1 MEPSLGQDNNSNI
14 LLLYIY
20 YLIEYFKYVQFML
33 YYLYLDKALFLK
45 QES

>member
-1 MEPSLGQDNNSNI
+1 MEPSLGQDDSNI

-20 YLIEYFKYVQFML
+20 YLTEYLKYVQFML
-33 YYLYLDKALFLK
+33 YHLYLDKGLFLK